1 MNATVEDVERAG
13 AMRRRW
19 TVRSFATT
27 YASQIGITVA
37 FVLLW
42 IAFIVLAPDTFLDN
56 RIYVSFA
63 QTTPY
68 FALPALALTMVIVS
82 GDIDLSFPSIMGLGM
97 VGFVAVERTMGNAE
111 LAVLAALAVGA
122 LAGLLNGAIVTLIG
136 IPALVV
142 TIGTQFLYRGL
153 TLALVSGKSYAL
165 VEARDSTAFRVLDGR
180 LAGVPMQFVWLVL
193 AAIGTWVLLF
203 RHRLG
208 QNGHVIGD
216 NRPAAQ
222 LMGIPIRRTRT
233 MMFVLVGIASAL
245 AGVMQS
251 IQVSNFYPQI
261 GAAYLLP
268 ALAAVFV
275 GGTSVFG
282 GRGTVWGTFIG
293 AFMIGAIQAG
303 IVAMGIAAFWT
314 EVIYG
319 GIILAAVSIHAILQ
333 RRFER

>member
-13 AMRRRW
+13 AVRRRW

-27 YASQIGITVA
+27 FASQIGITVA

-42 IAFIVLAPDTFLDN
+42 IAFIILAPDTFLDN

-97 VGFVAVERTMGNAE
+97 VGFVAVERTMGNVE

-122 LAGLLNGAIVTLIG
+122 LAGLLNGAFVTLIG

-180 LAGVPMQFVWLVL
+180 LAGVPMQFIWLVL

-303 IVAMGIAAFWT
+303 IVAMGIEAFWT

>member
-1 MNATVEDVERAG
+1 MTAAVENVEEAAG
-13 AMRRRW
+13 YQRRW
-19 TVRSFATT
+19 TVRSFATA

-37 FVLLW
+37 FFLLW
-42 IAFIVLAPDTFLDN
+42 AAFIVLAPNTFLDN

-68 FALPALALTMVIVS
+68 FALPALLLTMVIVS
-82 GDIDLSFPSIMGLGM
+82 GDIDLSFISIYGLGM
-97 VGFVAVERTMGNAE
+97 VGFVAVERTTGSAE
-111 LAVLAALAVGA
+111 LAVLTALSVGA
-122 LAGLLNGAIVTLIG
+122 IAGLLNGLVVTVIG
-136 IPALVV
+136 IPALVA

-165 VEARDSTAFRVLDGR
+165 VDARDSTAYRILDGR
-180 LAGVPMQFVWLVL
+180 LLGVPMQFVWLVL
-193 AAIGTWVLLF
+193 IAIGTWVLLF

-222 LMGIPIRRTRT
+222 LMGIPIRSTRVR
-233 MMFVLVGIASAL
+233 MFVLVGMASAL

-251 IQVSNFYPQI
+251 LQVSNFYP
-261 GAAYLLP
+261 GVGSAYLLP

-303 IVAMGIAAFWT
+303 LVAMGVAAYWT
-314 EVIYG
+314 DVIYG
-319 GIILAAVSIHAILQ
+319 GIIVGAVTIHVVLQ

>member
-1 MNATVEDVERAG
+1 MTSTAENVQTQSALA
-13 AMRRRW
+13 RRW

-27 YASQIGITVA
+27 WASQIGITVA
-37 FVLLW
+37 FVVLW
-42 IAFIVLAPDTFLDN
+42 LAFILLAPDTFLDN
-56 RIYVSFA
+56 RIYASFA

-68 FALPALALTMVIVS
+68 FALPALLLTMVIVS

-97 VGFVAVERTMGNAE
+97 VGFIAIERTTGNVG

-122 LAGLLNGAIVTLIG
+122 LAGLLNGVFVTFIG

-142 TIGTQFLYRGL
+142 TIGTLFLYCGL
-153 TLALVSGKSYAL
+153 TLALVNGRSFAL
-165 VEARDSTAFRVLDGR
+165 VEARDSEMSRVLIGR
-180 LAGVPMQFVWLVL
+180 LFGIPMQFVWLVL
-193 AAIGTWVLLF
+193 VAIGTWVLLY

-208 QNGHVIGD
+208 QNAHVIGD

-222 LMGIPIRRTRT
+222 LMGIPIRRTRIIL
-233 MMFVLVGIASAL
+233 FVLVGVASAF
-245 AGVMQS
+245 AGVMNS
-251 IQVSNFYPQI
+251 LQVSNFYPGV
-261 GAAYLLP
+261 GAGYLLP

-282 GRGTVWGTFIG
+282 GRGTIWGTFIG

-303 IVAMGIAAFWT
+303 IVAMGIQAFWT

-319 GIILAAVSIHAILQ
+319 GIILAAVSIHAVLQ

>member
-1 MNATVEDVERAG
+1 MTSTAENVQSPSPLA
-13 AMRRRW
+13 RRW

-27 YASQIGITVA
+27 WASQIGITFA
-37 FVLLW
+37 FVVLW
-42 IAFIVLAPDTFLDN
+42 VAFIVLAPDTFLDN

-68 FALPALALTMVIVS
+68 FALPALLLTMVIVS

-97 VGFVAVERTMGNAE
+97 VGFIAVERTTGNVG
-111 LAVLAALAVGA
+111 LAVVAALVVGA
-122 LAGLLNGAIVTLIG
+122 LAGLLNGVFVTLIG

-142 TIGTQFLYRGL
+142 TIGTLFLYRGL
-153 TLALVSGKSYAL
+153 TLALVNGRSFAL
-165 VEARDSTAFRVLDGR
+165 VEARDSEMARVLIGR
-180 LAGVPMQFVWLVL
+180 LFGVPMQFVWLVL
-193 AAIGTWVLLF
+193 VAIGTWVLLY

-216 NRPAAQ
+216 NRAAAQ

-233 MMFVLVGIASAL
+233 VMFVLVGIAAAF
-245 AGVMQS
+245 AGVMNS
-251 IQVSNFYPQI
+251 LQVSNFYPGV
-261 GAAYLLP
+261 GAGYLLP

-303 IVAMGIAAFWT
+303 IVAMGIEAFWT

-319 GIILAAVSIHAILQ
+319 GIILAAVSIHAVLQ

>member
-1 MNATVEDVERAG
+1 
-13 AMRRRW
+13 
-19 TVRSFATT
+19 
-27 YASQIGITVA
+27 
-37 FVLLW
+37 LLW
-42 IAFIVLAPDTFLDN
+42 LSFVVMAPNTFLDN

-68 FALPALALTMVIVS
+68 FALPALLLTMVIVS
-82 GDIDLSFPSIMGLGM
+82 GDIDLSFISIYGLGM
-97 VGFVAVERTMGNAE
+97 VGFVAVERTTGSVE
-111 LAVLAALAVGA
+111 LAILAALAVGA
-122 LAGLLNGAIVTLIG
+122 LCGLFNGVVVTVIG
-136 IPALVV
+136 IPALVA
-142 TIGTQFLYRGL
+142 TIGTQFLFRGL

-165 VEARDSTAFRVLDGR
+165 VEAKQSTAFRVLDGR
-180 LAGVPMQFVWLVL
+180 LLGIPLQFVWLVL
-193 AAIGTWVLLF
+193 VAIGTWVLLF

-222 LMGIPIRRTRT
+222 LMGIPIRRTRVQ
-233 MMFVLVGIASAL
+233 MFVLVGMASAL

-251 IQVSNFYPQI
+251 LQVSNFYPGV
-261 GAAYLLP
+261 GAGYLLP

-303 IVAMGIAAFWT
+303 LVAMGVAAYWT
-314 EVIYG
+314 DVIYG
-319 GIILAAVSIHAILQ
+319 AIILAAVSIHVVLQ

>member
-56 RIYVSFA
+56 RIYASFA

-122 LAGLLNGAIVTLIG
+122 LAGLLNGAFVTLIG

-165 VEARDSTAFRVLDGR
+165 VEVRDSTAFRVLDGR

-303 IVAMGIAAFWT
+303 IVAMGIEAFWT